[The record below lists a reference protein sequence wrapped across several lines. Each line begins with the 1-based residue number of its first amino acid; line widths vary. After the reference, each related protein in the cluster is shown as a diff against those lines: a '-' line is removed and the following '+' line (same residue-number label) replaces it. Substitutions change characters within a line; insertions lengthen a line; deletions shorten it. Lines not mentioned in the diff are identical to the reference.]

1 MSWGVILLKVLKAIG
16 NIITLGLYAW
26 LKRKYGPKS

>member
-1 MSWGVILLKVLKAIG
+1 MGAILYKILKLIG

-26 LKRKYGPKS
+26 LKKKYGPKS